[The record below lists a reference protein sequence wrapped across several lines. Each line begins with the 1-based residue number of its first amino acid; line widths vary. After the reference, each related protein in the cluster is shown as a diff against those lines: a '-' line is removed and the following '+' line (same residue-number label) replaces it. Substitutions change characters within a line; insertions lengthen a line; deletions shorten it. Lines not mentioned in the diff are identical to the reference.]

1 MLGSWKPGYFGVIKY
16 FGSIILK
23 QTVASSEPPDREIK
37 HNDQIYNET
46 LISCFVF
53 LSLLFG
59 ILEAFFYN
67 LSFFGEQGEFYDP
80 DFFCLGMFSRKFRT
94 FVQTFAFFIFFT
106 VRIMFITIQ

>member
-1 MLGSWKPGYFGVIKY
+1 M
-16 FGSIILK
+16 K
-23 QTVASSEPPDREIK
+23 QTVELSESPDREIK

-46 LISCFVF
+46 LILCFVF

-59 ILEAFFYN
+59 ILEAFF
-67 LSFFGEQGEFYDP
+67 LQSLFGEQGEFYDP